1 MRTRHRR
8 MLLGSILSLV
18 IVVSGSAAVVRQR
31 TDLAWSAM
39 QKQIH
44 AIDAAWQLRD
54 HRRLPLYGEGT
65 DGRAFD
71 GYEQAI
77 ELAKPLCK
85 GSNRELIATLPH
97 KNDAKVE
104 GTEALRERWR
114 PAIDALRAASRCN
127 DARPPQTSA
136 DAPETGV
143 LSLLDAR
150 WLVNM
155 TVLEARALRLAGK
168 PREAV
173 ERTLDAATFG
183 ADLMQSGLLINTMIG
198 AAVVAIAIDEA
209 WPEDALSK
217 LDGPSLDLLAESLD
231 RLDRRLPSFTDLDGE
246 LRFIGHWL
254 QSRPVEENK
263 DFSTSSWRFGF
274 SPKWMAADA
283 YLHFAAAGERIV
295 DGPNLSWPQ
304 RKAWLELEINQML
317 ASGNPI
323 TAMMVPNLMSSE
335 NTLREVQTRVRL
347 VRMAVAAH
355 RGINSHP
362 LQDPLG
368 AGPFAVAK
376 EGDRVTF
383 RSAGTR
389 GEKAIERSV
398 QQ

>member
-18 IVVSGSAAVVRQR
+18 IVLAGSAAVVRQR

-39 QKQIH
+39 QKQVH
-44 AIDAAWQLRD
+44 TIDAAWQLRD

-65 DGRAFD
+65 EGRAFD
-71 GYEQAI
+71 GYQRAI
-77 ELAKPLCK
+77 ELGKPLCRGDNK
-85 GSNRELIATLPH
+85 ELVATLPH
-97 KNDAKVE
+97 WIDTKVA

-114 PAIDALRAASRCN
+114 PAIDALRAACRCN

-136 DAPETGV
+136 AVPETGI

-155 TVLEARALRLAGK
+155 TVLEARALRLAGQ
-168 PREAV
+168 PSNAV

-183 ADLMQSGLLINTMIG
+183 ADLMQTGLLINTIIG
-198 AAVVAIAIDEA
+198 AAMVAIAVDEA
-209 WPEDALSK
+209 WPESALSQ
-217 LDGPSLDLLAESLD
+217 LDAPSLDLLAEGLD
-231 RLDRRLPSFTDLDGE
+231 RLDRRLPTFTDLDGE

-254 QSRPVEENK
+254 QHMPLEENK
-263 DFSTSSWRFGF
+263 DLSPASWRFGF
-274 SPKWMAADA
+274 STRWMAADA
-283 YLHFAAAGERIV
+283 YLRFAAAGERIV

-304 RKAWLELEINQML
+304 RKAWLELEIQQMT
-317 ASGNPI
+317 AAGNPL

-335 NTLREVQTRVRL
+335 STLREVQTRVRL

-355 RGINSHP
+355 RGIQSHP

-376 EGDRVTF
+376 DGDRVVF
-383 RSAGTR
+383 RSAGRR

>member
-18 IVVSGSAAVVRQR
+18 IVVAGSAAVVRQR

-44 AIDAAWQLRD
+44 TIDAAWQLRD
-54 HRRLPLYGEGT
+54 HRRLPLYGEGAE
-65 DGRAFD
+65 GRAFD
-71 GYEQAI
+71 GYEHAI
-77 ELAKPLCK
+77 ELARAISLGDNK
-85 GSNRELIATLPH
+85 ELNATLPH
-97 KNDAKVE
+97 KDDRKVE
-104 GTEALRERWR
+104 GTEELRERWR
-114 PAIDALRAASRCN
+114 PAIDALRTASQCN

-136 DAPETGV
+136 DAPETGIPPAHV
-143 LSLLDAR
+143 VR

-155 TVLEARALRLAGK
+155 TVLEARALRIEGK

-173 ERTLDAATFG
+173 KRTLDAATFG
-183 ADLMQSGLLINTMIG
+183 ADLMQSGLLINTMWG
-198 AAVVAIAIDEA
+198 AAMVAIAVDEA
-209 WPEDALSK
+209 WPENALSQ
-217 LDGPSLDLLAESLD
+217 LDAPSLDLLAEGLD
-231 RLDRRLPSFTDLDGE
+231 RLDRRLPTFTDLDGE

-254 QSRPVEENK
+254 QHMPVEENK
-263 DFSTSSWRFGF
+263 DLSPASWRFGF
-274 SPKWMAADA
+274 STRWMAADA
-283 YLHFAAAGERIV
+283 YLRFAAAGERIV

-304 RKAWLELEINQML
+304 RKAWLELEIQQMT
-317 ASGNPI
+317 ASGNPL

-335 NTLREVQTRVRL
+335 STLREVQTRVRL

-355 RGINSHP
+355 RGIQSHP

-376 EGDRVTF
+376 DGDRVVF
-383 RSAGTR
+383 RSAGRR